1 MFSNP
6 SGALVID
13 TARLQ
18 VWRRDDDYA
27 YGRELVPS
35 QDSLMDWVAKRLNEF
50 FENIFGSNF
59 YQDHQDTLWI
69 CIGLAALGA
78 VLVFLLWK
86 HPELFA
92 RSGRRK
98 PMEYEVTEDTIYGVD
113 FPSEIKKALENEN
126 FREALRLMYLQTLK
140 SLSDYHQIEWQP
152 FKTPTQ
158 YTFEFR
164 QTDFKRMTSLFVR
177 VRYGGF
183 GADKDMIRDMHNL
196 QASVDNFVKN
206 SGRDG
211 SAEQNVGT
219 FKKEGGRDEK

>member
-6 SGALVID
+6 SDTLVID

-78 VLVFLLWK
+78 VLAFLLLK

-92 RSGRRK
+92 SSGRRK
-98 PMEYEVTEDTIYGVD
+98 PMEYEVTEDTIYGID
-113 FPSEIKKALENEN
+113 FPSEIEKALENEN

-164 QTDFKRMTSLFVR
+164 QADFKRMTSLFVR

-211 SAEQNVGT
+211 SAEQNGGT

>member
-6 SGALVID
+6 SDTLVID

-59 YQDHQDTLWI
+59 YQDHHDTLWI

-78 VLVFLLWK
+78 VLAFLLWK

-98 PMEYEVTEDTIYGVD
+98 PMEYEVTEDTIYGID
-113 FPSEIKKALENEN
+113 FPSEIEKALQNEN

-140 SLSDYHQIEWQP
+140 FLSDYHQIEWQP

-158 YTFEFR
+158 YLFEFR
-164 QTDFKRMTSLFVR
+164 QADFKRMTSLFVR

-183 GADKDMIRDMHNL
+183 DADKDMIRDMHNL

-206 SGRDG
+206 SGRAG

>member
-6 SGALVID
+6 SDTLVID

-59 YQDHQDTLWI
+59 YQDHHDTLWI

-78 VLVFLLWK
+78 VLAFLLWK

-113 FPSEIKKALENEN
+113 FPSEIEKALENEN

-164 QTDFKRMTSLFVR
+164 QADFKRMTSLFVR

-211 SAEQNVGT
+211 SAEQNGET

>member
-6 SGALVID
+6 SDTLVID

-59 YQDHQDTLWI
+59 YQDHHDTLWI
-69 CIGLAALGA
+69 CIGLVALGA
-78 VLVFLLWK
+78 VLAFLLWK

-113 FPSEIKKALENEN
+113 FPSEIEKALENEN

-164 QTDFKRMTSLFVR
+164 QADFKRMTRLFVR

-206 SGRDG
+206 LGRDG
-211 SAEQNVGT
+211 SAEQNGGT
-219 FKKEGGRDEK
+219 SKKEGGRDEK

>member
-1 MFSNP
+1 MTLYGYVSDWRHWEL
-6 SGALVID
+6 SWRSSCGSILSCSLVLD
-13 TARLQ
+13 
-18 VWRRDDDYA
+18 
-27 YGRELVPS
+27 
-35 QDSLMDWVAKRLNEF
+35 
-50 FENIFGSNF
+50 
-59 YQDHQDTLWI
+59 
-69 CIGLAALGA
+69 
-78 VLVFLLWK
+78 
-86 HPELFA
+86 
-92 RSGRRK
+92 
-98 PMEYEVTEDTIYGVD
+98 EVTEDTIYGVD
-113 FPSEIKKALENEN
+113 FPSEIEKALENEN

-164 QTDFKRMTSLFVR
+164 QADFKRMTSLFVR

-211 SAEQNVGT
+211 SAEQNGGT

>member
-6 SGALVID
+6 SDTLVID

-59 YQDHQDTLWI
+59 YQDHHDTLWI
-69 CIGLAALGA
+69 CIGLVALGA
-78 VLVFLLWK
+78 VLAFLLWK

-113 FPSEIKKALENEN
+113 FPSEIEKALENEN

-164 QTDFKRMTSLFVR
+164 QADFKRMTCLFVR

-183 GADKDMIRDMHNL
+183 DADKDMVRDMHNL

-206 SGRDG
+206 LGRDG
-211 SAEQNVGT
+211 SAEQNGGT
-219 FKKEGGRDEK
+219 SKKKGGRDEK

>member
-6 SGALVID
+6 SDTLVID

-78 VLVFLLWK
+78 VLAFLLWK

-98 PMEYEVTEDTIYGVD
+98 PMEYEVTEDTIYGID
-113 FPSEIKKALENEN
+113 FPSEIEKALENEN

-140 SLSDYHQIEWQP
+140 SLSYYHQIEWQP

-164 QTDFKRMTSLFVR
+164 QADFKKMTSLFVR

-183 GADKDMIRDMHNL
+183 DADKDMIRDMHNL

-211 SAEQNVGT
+211 SAEQNGGT

>member
-6 SGALVID
+6 SDTLVID

-59 YQDHQDTLWI
+59 YQDHHDTLLI
-69 CIGLAALGA
+69 CIVLAALGA
-78 VLVFLLWK
+78 VLAFLLWK

-92 RSGRRK
+92 RSGRKK

-164 QTDFKRMTSLFVR
+164 QADFKRMTSLFVR

>member
-6 SGALVID
+6 SDTLVID

-18 VWRRDDDYA
+18 VWLRDDDYA
-27 YGRELVPS
+27 YVRELLPS

-78 VLVFLLWK
+78 VLAFLLWK

-98 PMEYEVTEDTIYGVD
+98 PMEYEVTEDTIYGID
-113 FPSEIKKALENEN
+113 FPSEIEKALENEN

-164 QTDFKRMTSLFVR
+164 QADFKRMTSLFVR

-183 GADKDMIRDMHNL
+183 DADKDMIRDMHNL

-206 SGRDG
+206 LGRDG
-211 SAEQNVGT
+211 SAEQNGGT

>member
-6 SGALVID
+6 SDTLVID

-59 YQDHQDTLWI
+59 YQDHHDTLWI

-78 VLVFLLWK
+78 VLAFLLWK

-98 PMEYEVTEDTIYGVD
+98 PMEYEVTEDTIYGID
-113 FPSEIKKALENEN
+113 FPSEIEKALQNEN
-126 FREALRLMYLQTLK
+126 FCEALRLMYLQTLK

-164 QTDFKRMTSLFVR
+164 QTDFKRMTSLCVR

-183 GADKDMIRDMHNL
+183 GADTDRIRDMHNL

>member
-6 SGALVID
+6 SDTLVID

-59 YQDHQDTLWI
+59 YQDHHDTLWI

-78 VLVFLLWK
+78 VLAFLLWK

-113 FPSEIKKALENEN
+113 FPSEIEKALENEN

-164 QTDFKRMTSLFVR
+164 QADFKRMTSLFVR

-206 SGRDG
+206 LGRDG
-211 SAEQNVGT
+211 SAEQNGGT
-219 FKKEGGRDEK
+219 SKKEGGRDEK

>member
-6 SGALVID
+6 SDTLVID

-59 YQDHQDTLWI
+59 YQDHHDTLWI

-78 VLVFLLWK
+78 VLAFLLWK
-86 HPELFA
+86 HPELFS

-113 FPSEIKKALENEN
+113 FPSEIEKALENEN

-140 SLSDYHQIEWQP
+140 SLSDYHHIEWP
-152 FKTPTQ
+152 RFKPPTQ

-164 QTDFKRMTSLFVR
+164 QADFKRMTSLFVR

>member
-1 MFSNP
+1 M
-6 SGALVID
+6 
-13 TARLQ
+13 
-18 VWRRDDDYA
+18 
-27 YGRELVPS
+27 
-35 QDSLMDWVAKRLNEF
+35 
-50 FENIFGSNF
+50 
-59 YQDHQDTLWI
+59 
-69 CIGLAALGA
+69 
-78 VLVFLLWK
+78 
-86 HPELFA
+86 
-92 RSGRRK
+92 
-98 PMEYEVTEDTIYGVD
+98 
-113 FPSEIKKALENEN
+113 ENEN

-164 QTDFKRMTSLFVR
+164 QADFKRMTSLFVR

-183 GADKDMIRDMHNL
+183 DADKDMIRDMHNL

-211 SAEQNVGT
+211 STEQNVGT

>member
-6 SGALVID
+6 SDTLVID

-35 QDSLMDWVAKRLNEF
+35 QDSLMDWVAKKLNEF

-59 YQDHQDTLWI
+59 YQDHHDTLWI
-69 CIGLAALGA
+69 CIGLVALGA
-78 VLVFLLWK
+78 VLAFLLWK

-113 FPSEIKKALENEN
+113 FPSEIEKALENEN

-164 QTDFKRMTSLFVR
+164 QADFKRMTSLFVR
-177 VRYGGF
+177 VRYGCF
-183 GADKDMIRDMHNL
+183 DADKDMIRDMHNL

-206 SGRDG
+206 LGRDG
-211 SAEQNVGT
+211 SAEQNGGS

>member
-1 MFSNP
+1 
-6 SGALVID
+6 
-13 TARLQ
+13 
-18 VWRRDDDYA
+18 
-27 YGRELVPS
+27 
-35 QDSLMDWVAKRLNEF
+35 
-50 FENIFGSNF
+50 
-59 YQDHQDTLWI
+59 
-69 CIGLAALGA
+69 
-78 VLVFLLWK
+78 
-86 HPELFA
+86 
-92 RSGRRK
+92 
-98 PMEYEVTEDTIYGVD
+98 MEYEVTEDTIYGID
-113 FPSEIKKALENEN
+113 FPSEIEKALENEN

-211 SAEQNVGT
+211 SAEQNGGT

>member
-1 MFSNP
+1 MFSNH
-6 SGALVID
+6 SDTLVID

-78 VLVFLLWK
+78 VLAFLLWK
-86 HPELFA
+86 RPELFA

-98 PMEYEVTEDTIYGVD
+98 PMEYEVTEDTIYGID
-113 FPSEIKKALENEN
+113 FPSEIEKALENEHL
-126 FREALRLMYLQTLK
+126 REALRLMYLQTLK

-164 QTDFKRMTSLFVR
+164 QADFKRMTSLFVR

-183 GADKDMIRDMHNL
+183 DADKDMIRDMHNL

-211 SAEQNVGT
+211 SAEQNGGT

>member
-6 SGALVID
+6 SDTLVID

-78 VLVFLLWK
+78 VLAFLLWK
-86 HPELFA
+86 HPGLFA

-98 PMEYEVTEDTIYGVD
+98 PMEYEVTEDTIYGID
-113 FPSEIKKALENEN
+113 FPGEIEKALENEN

-164 QTDFKRMTSLFVR
+164 QADFKRMTSLFVR

-183 GADKDMIRDMHNL
+183 DADKDMIRDMHNL

-206 SGRDG
+206 LGRDG

>member
-1 MFSNP
+1 
-6 SGALVID
+6 
-13 TARLQ
+13 
-18 VWRRDDDYA
+18 
-27 YGRELVPS
+27 
-35 QDSLMDWVAKRLNEF
+35 MDWVAKRLNEF

-78 VLVFLLWK
+78 VLAFLLWK

-113 FPSEIKKALENEN
+113 FPSEIEKALENEN

-164 QTDFKRMTSLFVR
+164 QADFKRMTSLFVR

-183 GADKDMIRDMHNL
+183 DADKDMIRDMHNL

-206 SGRDG
+206 LGRDG
-211 SAEQNVGT
+211 SAEQNGGT

>member
-6 SGALVID
+6 SDTLVID

-27 YGRELVPS
+27 YGRELV
-35 QDSLMDWVAKRLNEF
+35 KRLNEF

-59 YQDHQDTLWI
+59 YQDHHDTLWI

-98 PMEYEVTEDTIYGVD
+98 PMEYEVTEDTIYGID
-113 FPSEIKKALENEN
+113 FPSEIEKALENEN

-164 QTDFKRMTSLFVR
+164 QADFKRMTSLFVR

>member
-6 SGALVID
+6 SDTLVID

-27 YGRELVPS
+27 YGREVVPS
-35 QDSLMDWVAKRLNEF
+35 QDSLMDWVA
-50 FENIFGSNF
+50 
-59 YQDHQDTLWI
+59 LWI

-98 PMEYEVTEDTIYGVD
+98 PMEYEVTEDTIYGID
-113 FPSEIKKALENEN
+113 FPSEIEKALENEN

-164 QTDFKRMTSLFVR
+164 QADFKRMTSLFVR

>member
-6 SGALVID
+6 SDTLVID

-59 YQDHQDTLWI
+59 YQDHHDTLWI
-69 CIGLAALGA
+69 CIGLVALGA
-78 VLVFLLWK
+78 VLAFLLWK

-98 PMEYEVTEDTIYGVD
+98 PMEYEITEDTIYGVD
-113 FPSEIKKALENEN
+113 FPSEIEKALENEN

-164 QTDFKRMTSLFVR
+164 QADFKRMTSLFVR

-196 QASVDNFVKN
+196 QVSVDNFVKN
-206 SGRDG
+206 LGRDG
-211 SAEQNVGT
+211 SAEQNGGIS
-219 FKKEGGRDEK
+219 KKEGGRDEK

>member
-6 SGALVID
+6 SDTLVID

-18 VWRRDDDYA
+18 VWRQDSDYA

-35 QDSLMDWVAKRLNEF
+35 QDSLMDWIEKRLNEF

-59 YQDHQDTLWI
+59 YQDHHDTLWI
-69 CIGLAALGA
+69 CIGVAALVA
-78 VLVFLLWK
+78 VLLFLLWK
-86 HPELFA
+86 HPELFS

-113 FPSEIKKALENEN
+113 FPSEIEKALANEN

-140 SLSDYHQIEWQP
+140 SLSDFHQIEWQP

-164 QTDFKRMTSLFVR
+164 QADFKKMTNLFVR

-183 GADKDMIRDMHNL
+183 GADKDMVRDMHNL
-196 QASVDNFVKN
+196 QTSVDNFVIN
-206 SGRDG
+206 LGRDS
-211 SAEQNVGT
+211 SAEQNRETV
-219 FKKEGGRDEK
+219 KKEGGCDEK

>member
-6 SGALVID
+6 SDTLVID

-27 YGRELVPS
+27 YGQELVPS
-35 QDSLMDWVAKRLNEF
+35 QDSLMDWVAKRLNDF

-59 YQDHQDTLWI
+59 YQDHHDTLWI

-78 VLVFLLWK
+78 VLAVLLWK

-164 QTDFKRMTSLFVR
+164 QADFKRMTSLFVR

-183 GADKDMIRDMHNL
+183 DADRDMIRDMHNL

>member
-1 MFSNP
+1 
-6 SGALVID
+6 
-13 TARLQ
+13 
-18 VWRRDDDYA
+18 
-27 YGRELVPS
+27 
-35 QDSLMDWVAKRLNEF
+35 
-50 FENIFGSNF
+50 
-59 YQDHQDTLWI
+59 
-69 CIGLAALGA
+69 
-78 VLVFLLWK
+78 
-86 HPELFA
+86 
-92 RSGRRK
+92 
-98 PMEYEVTEDTIYGVD
+98 MEYEVTEDTIYGID
-113 FPSEIKKALENEN
+113 FPSEIEKALQNEN

-164 QTDFKRMTSLFVR
+164 QSDFKRMTSLFVR

-219 FKKEGGRDEK
+219 FKKKGGRDEK

>member
-6 SGALVID
+6 SDTLVID

-59 YQDHQDTLWI
+59 YQDHHDTLWI

-78 VLVFLLWK
+78 VLAFLLWK

-92 RSGRRK
+92 RSGRKK

-113 FPSEIKKALENEN
+113 FPSEIEKALENEN

-152 FKTPTQ
+152 SRLLLNIRLSSDRPTSR
-158 YTFEFR
+158 E
-164 QTDFKRMTSLFVR
+164 
-177 VRYGGF
+177 
-183 GADKDMIRDMHNL
+183 
-196 QASVDNFVKN
+196 
-206 SGRDG
+206 
-211 SAEQNVGT
+211 
-219 FKKEGGRDEK
+219 

>member
-6 SGALVID
+6 SDTLVID

-59 YQDHQDTLWI
+59 YQDHHDTLWI

-78 VLVFLLWK
+78 VLAFLLWK

-113 FPSEIKKALENEN
+113 FPSEIKKALKNEN
-126 FREALRLMYLQTLK
+126 FREALRLM
-140 SLSDYHQIEWQP
+140 
-152 FKTPTQ
+152 
-158 YTFEFR
+158 
-164 QTDFKRMTSLFVR
+164 
-177 VRYGGF
+177 
-183 GADKDMIRDMHNL
+183 
-196 QASVDNFVKN
+196 
-206 SGRDG
+206 
-211 SAEQNVGT
+211 
-219 FKKEGGRDEK
+219 

>member
-6 SGALVID
+6 SDTLVID

-59 YQDHQDTLWI
+59 YQDHHDTLWI
-69 CIGLAALGA
+69 CIGLVALGA
-78 VLVFLLWK
+78 VLAFLLWK

-98 PMEYEVTEDTIYGVD
+98 PMEYEVTEDTIYGID
-113 FPSEIKKALENEN
+113 FPSEIEKALENEN

-206 SGRDG
+206 LGRDG
-211 SAEQNVGT
+211 STEQNGGT
-219 FKKEGGRDEK
+219 SKKKGGRDEK

>member
-6 SGALVID
+6 SDTLVID

-59 YQDHQDTLWI
+59 YQDHHDTLWI
-69 CIGLAALGA
+69 CIGLVALGA
-78 VLVFLLWK
+78 VLAFLLWK

-113 FPSEIKKALENEN
+113 FPSEIEKALENEN

-164 QTDFKRMTSLFVR
+164 QADFKRMTSLFVR

-206 SGRDG
+206 LGRDG
-211 SAEQNVGT
+211 SAEQNGGSS
-219 FKKEGGRDEK
+219 KKEGGRDEK

>member
-6 SGALVID
+6 SDTLVID

-35 QDSLMDWVAKRLNEF
+35 QDSLMDWVAKRLNEL

-78 VLVFLLWK
+78 VLAFLLWK

-164 QTDFKRMTSLFVR
+164 QADFKRMTSLFVR

-183 GADKDMIRDMHNL
+183 DADRDMIRDMHNL

>member
-6 SGALVID
+6 SDTLVID

-59 YQDHQDTLWI
+59 YQDHHDTLWI
-69 CIGLAALGA
+69 CIGLVALGA
-78 VLVFLLWK
+78 VLAFLLWK

-113 FPSEIKKALENEN
+113 FPSEIEKALENEN

-164 QTDFKRMTSLFVR
+164 QADFKRMTSLFVR

-183 GADKDMIRDMHNL
+183 GADKVMIRDMHNL
-196 QASVDNFVKN
+196 QACVDNFVKN
-206 SGRDG
+206 LGRDG
-211 SAEQNVGT
+211 SAEQNGGIS
-219 FKKEGGRDEK
+219 KKEGGRDEK

>member
-6 SGALVID
+6 SDTLVID

-59 YQDHQDTLWI
+59 YQDHHDTLWI
-69 CIGLAALGA
+69 CIGLVALGA
-78 VLVFLLWK
+78 VLAFLLWK

-113 FPSEIKKALENEN
+113 FPSEIEKALENEN

-164 QTDFKRMTSLFVR
+164 QADFKRMTSLFVR

-206 SGRDG
+206 LGRDG
-211 SAEQNVGT
+211 SAEQNGGT
-219 FKKEGGRDEK
+219 SKKKGGRDEK

>member
-6 SGALVID
+6 SDTLVID

-59 YQDHQDTLWI
+59 YQDHHDTLWI

-78 VLVFLLWK
+78 VLAFLLWK
-86 HPELFA
+86 HPELFS

-113 FPSEIKKALENEN
+113 FPSEIEKALENEN

-164 QTDFKRMTSLFVR
+164 QADFKRMTSLFVR

-183 GADKDMIRDMHNL
+183 GADKDMILDMDYL
-196 QASVDNFVKN
+196 QASLDNFVKH

>member
-6 SGALVID
+6 SDTLVID

-50 FENIFGSNF
+50 FENIFDSNF

-78 VLVFLLWK
+78 VLAFLLWK

-164 QTDFKRMTSLFVR
+164 QADFKRMTCLFVR

-183 GADKDMIRDMHNL
+183 DADKDMIRDMHNL

>member
-6 SGALVID
+6 SDTLVID

-59 YQDHQDTLWI
+59 YQDHHDTLWI

-78 VLVFLLWK
+78 VLAFLLWK

-98 PMEYEVTEDTIYGVD
+98 PMEYEVTEDTIYGID
-113 FPSEIKKALENEN
+113 FPSEI
-126 FREALRLMYLQTLK
+126 
-140 SLSDYHQIEWQP
+140 
-152 FKTPTQ
+152 
-158 YTFEFR
+158 
-164 QTDFKRMTSLFVR
+164 
-177 VRYGGF
+177 
-183 GADKDMIRDMHNL
+183 
-196 QASVDNFVKN
+196 
-206 SGRDG
+206 
-211 SAEQNVGT
+211 
-219 FKKEGGRDEK
+219 

>member
-6 SGALVID
+6 SDTLVID

-59 YQDHQDTLWI
+59 YQDHHDTLWI

-78 VLVFLLWK
+78 VLAFLLWK

-113 FPSEIKKALENEN
+113 FPSDIEDALDNEN

-140 SLSDYHQIEWQP
+140 SLSDYLQIEWQP

-164 QTDFKRMTSLFVR
+164 QADFKRMTSLFVR

-183 GADKDMIRDMHNL
+183 DADKDMIRDMHNL